1 MNFPETGGLLVQ
13 AFKVV
18 FGNIDSMIII
28 LGFGITMALLL
39 TVNMVYER
47 TKLRG

>member
-1 MNFPETGGLLVQ
+1 MTFPETGGLLVH

-28 LGFGITMALLL
+28 LGFAVTVALLL
-39 TVNMVYER
+39 TVKVLHDR
-47 TKLRG
+47 TRLRG